1 MKKFLIFS
9 DFFLHF
15 QTDVV
20 FEDSVNVIK
29 FVRFKYDKWNK
40 IAQEV
45 NALGINADVIIFQ
58 IGQCNLHSWFK
69 NKNFTKLRTKEM
81 IRSFRDNYVRLL
93 GEVKRTCA
101 GKIWVSFPIMHPKL
115 NE

>member
-40 IAQEV
+40 MAQEV
-45 NALGINADVIIFQ
+45 NAFGINADVIIFQ

-69 NKNFTKLRTKEM
+69 NKNSTKLRT
-81 IRSFRDNYVRLL
+81 
-93 GEVKRTCA
+93 
-101 GKIWVSFPIMHPKL
+101 
-115 NE
+115 